1 MSKRNAQRPKKIKKK
16 NQIKWNQFRK
26 TSFVKFKSSDCEMK
40 TEGAY
45 KKNQQNKKPTK
56 THLINK

>member
-1 MSKRNAQRPKKIKKK
+1 MLKGQK

-26 TSFVKFKSSDCEMK
+26 TSSVKFKSSDCEMK

-45 KKNQQNKKPTK
+45 KKQNKKTTK

>member
-1 MSKRNAQRPKKIKKK
+1 MPKGQKKK
-16 NQIKWNQFRK
+16 SKWNQFCK

-45 KKNQQNKKPTK
+45 KKNNNNKTKQKTNQNPS
-56 THLINK
+56 H

>member
-1 MSKRNAQRPKKIKKK
+1 MSKGNAQRPKKIKKK